1 MQMQIIFVSVTS
13 VRDVEPLSQL
23 KSGTCA
29 TCVEYGI
36 SIFRTIPHKTRLIMQ
51 KLGMVK
57 IMKIILIRVE
67 LWENQKE
74 CVPVITLI

>member
-1 MQMQIIFVSVTS
+1 MWN
-13 VRDVEPLSQL
+13 
-23 KSGTCA
+23 
-29 TCVEYGI
+29 
-36 SIFRTIPHKTRLIMQ
+36 
-51 KLGMVK
+51 LGMVK